1 MKTIKLLSGY
11 FSLSIALFLASHTY
25 AIDLVNLSGTT
36 GTLQQGLQALQADE
50 AATAAEPKPVPETSL
65 TELLMQQL
73 GVTQQQAEG
82 GAGALFQLAKTR
94 MSAGNFTALSN
105 SVPEMQAMLAAAPAV
120 APIGG
125 GGMAATF
132 LQLDL
137 APEMVQKFIPI
148 MVQYVQNSSRSTV
161 AAAFQSALMGGM

>member
-1 MKTIKLLSGY
+1 MKTIRLLGACISLSMLLFLTAPVHAVDLGDLSGATG
-11 FSLSIALFLASHTY
+11 ALQKGKQALEAGGGTTT
-25 AIDLVNLSGTT
+25 AAPGATSGT
-36 GTLQQGLQALQADE
+36 G
-50 AATAAEPKPVPETSL
+50 L

-148 MVQYVQNSSRSTV
+148 MVQYVQNSSGSTV